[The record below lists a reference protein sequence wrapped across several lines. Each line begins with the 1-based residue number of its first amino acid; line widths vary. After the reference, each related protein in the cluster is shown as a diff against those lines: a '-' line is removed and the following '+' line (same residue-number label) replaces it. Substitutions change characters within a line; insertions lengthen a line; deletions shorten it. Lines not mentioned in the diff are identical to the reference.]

1 MTTTGRMK
9 SSPLTHTIRAI
20 TTRRRG
26 IRREDMARALKL
38 RLWDNEANMEN

>member
-20 TTRRRG
+20 TTWRKTVRGENGRRAF
-26 IRREDMARALKL
+26 DL
-38 RLWDNEANMEN
+38 RFWNDESNIKN